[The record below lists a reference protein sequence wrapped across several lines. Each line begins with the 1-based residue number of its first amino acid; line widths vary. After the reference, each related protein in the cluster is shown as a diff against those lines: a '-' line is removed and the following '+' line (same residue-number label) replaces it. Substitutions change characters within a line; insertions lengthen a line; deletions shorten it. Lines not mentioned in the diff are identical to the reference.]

1 MIAITQ
7 ARHLIAF
14 NPYAEWSIALADL
27 VVSLE
32 REKPFQLD
40 RLYAMDMETFELAT
54 RIIEEWRLDR
64 YYAKKSKLVDLSL
77 EAQKLIAQ

>member
-1 MIAITQ
+1 MIAIKE

-14 NPYAEWSIALADL
+14 NPYTEWSKTLADL
-27 VVSLE
+27 VVALE
-32 REKPFQLD
+32 RDKPFELD
-40 RLYAMDMETFELAT
+40 RLYAMDLETFELAT

-64 YYAKKSKLVDLSL
+64 YYANKSKLVDLSL

>member
-1 MIAITQ
+1 MIAIKE

-14 NPYAEWSIALADL
+14 NPYAEWSKTLADL
-27 VVSLE
+27 VVALE
-32 REKPFQLD
+32 RDKPFQLD

-54 RIIEEWRLDR
+54 KIIEEWRIDR

-77 EAQKLIAQ
+77 EAQKLIAR